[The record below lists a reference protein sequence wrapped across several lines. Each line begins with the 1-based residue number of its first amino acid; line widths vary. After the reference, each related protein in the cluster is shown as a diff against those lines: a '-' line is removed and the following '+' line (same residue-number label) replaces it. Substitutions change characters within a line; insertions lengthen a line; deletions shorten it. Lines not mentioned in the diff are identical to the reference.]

1 MKNVGRH
8 EEVRETRSYMV
19 PSLKLRCLLYSME
32 IVVFFGT
39 NHIIDTLHITLVSG
53 SSFLN
58 DKMTSGACCVLCQ
71 TVSQVTAQVQQSQL
85 S

>member
-1 MKNVGRH
+1 
-8 EEVRETRSYMV
+8 
-19 PSLKLRCLLYSME
+19 ME
-32 IVVFFGT
+32 IAVFFGT
-39 NHIIDTLHITLVSG
+39 NYIVHKSTLHITHYIGLRQQFS
-53 SSFLN
+53 